1 MIKNNILTVNNLY
14 TFMGSKIG
22 YKTKTAL
29 NTISKDEFDSILILR
44 NMYIRFYK
52 EQFIY
57 YEKQILLMNRQN
69 KNKSTKDD
77 TKPDGQ
83 GVGLTRGFV

>member
-44 NMYIRFYK
+44 NMYIRFIMK
-52 EQFIY
+52 
-57 YEKQILLMNRQN
+57 NR
-69 KNKSTKDD
+69 SY
-77 TKPDGQ
+77 
-83 GVGLTRGFV
+83 